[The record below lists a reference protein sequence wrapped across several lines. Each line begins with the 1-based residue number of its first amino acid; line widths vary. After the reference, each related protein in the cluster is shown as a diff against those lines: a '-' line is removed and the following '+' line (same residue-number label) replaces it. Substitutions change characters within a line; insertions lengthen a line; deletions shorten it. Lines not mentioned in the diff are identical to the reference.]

1 MQFLAE
7 KPIIEV
13 HNEKDKRNQRRNMY
27 NPVGRPNTIRTKDSL
42 YYHWIHG
49 HMEDDGSNI
58 DECVKIWM
66 DRLSPSTVKSLL
78 HLAKECVK
86 HEKGIELDVKSHLRL
101 VARSK
106 QQKMV
111 TTLST
116 EEIVSLT
123 AVVKASFPKLYLPYM
138 LGLHCGL
145 RRGEVWGLQ
154 WDDIDILNDT
164 ITVQRSYRGPTK
176 SGKTRVLPIS
186 FALEKALLADMPL
199 KSYNYTGVIKSLFD
213 PNPLLRAAAKK
224 AGVRETN
231 LTFHVLRHTHATLAL
246 EAGRSPALVSR
257 QLGHSLVST
266 TINLYWGS
274 TGETLD
280 MGFLPDE

>member
-1 MQFLAE
+1 
-7 KPIIEV
+7 
-13 HNEKDKRNQRRNMY
+13 MY

-49 HMEDDGSNI
+49 HMKDDGSNL
-58 DECVKIWM
+58 DDCVKIWT
-66 DRLSPSTVKSLL
+66 DRLAPSTVKSLL

-86 HEKGIELDVKSHLRL
+86 HEKGIELDIKSHLRL

-111 TTLST
+111 TTLSLD
-116 EEIVSLT
+116 EIVALS
-123 AVVKASFPKLYLPYM
+123 AVVKADFPKLYLAYM

-154 WDDIDILNDT
+154 WDDVDILNNT

-176 SGKTRVLPIS
+176 SGKTRVIPIS
-186 FALEKALLADMPL
+186 FALEKALLAVLPTG
-199 KSYNYTGVIKSLFD
+199 SYNYREGVIKTLWD

-224 AGVRETN
+224 AGLRESN
-231 LTFHVLRHTHATLAL
+231 LTFHTLRHTHATLAL

-257 QLGHSLVST
+257 QLGHSKVST
-266 TINLYWGS
+266 TLDIYWGS

-280 MGFLPDE
+280 LGFLPNA